1 MKKEKLEELFT
12 VLAQGVSRHEYQGYI
27 IQLTVDPWARKYGS
41 VWEVTDGERIRGFS
55 TFAECVDRIDW
66 HDRLGKWEVVFQW
79 PRLNDCT
86 YRFWYS
92 EAMAFGKLFG
102 KEVSEDWVNRKILVK

>member
-1 MKKEKLEELFT
+1 MKGLFA

-41 VWEVTDGERIRGFS
+41 VWEYTDGEHIRWGFKKFS
-55 TFAECVDRIDW
+55 ECVDEIDAI
-66 HDRLGKWEVVFQW
+66 LILPEWEVVFRW

-92 EAMAFGKLFG
+92 EAMYFGKLFG

>member
-1 MKKEKLEELFT
+1 MKGLFA

-27 IQLTVDPWARKYGS
+27 IQLTVDPYARRIGH
-41 VWEVTDGERIRGFS
+41 VWEYSDGERIRGFES
-55 TFAECVDRIDW
+55 FAACVDYID
-66 HDRLGKWEVVFQW
+66 DGLKLGKWEVVFQW

-92 EAMAFGKLFG
+92 EAVEFAKMFGKQI
-102 KEVSEDWVNRKILVK
+102 ETDWVNRKILVK